1 MDSVVAGPTG
11 PARRKER
18 TMTDHDAV
26 YEPPALVELGDFTDV
41 TLGYFFG
48 LTPDWL
54 IRFFNLCPT
63 GC

>member
-1 MDSVVAGPTG
+1 
-11 PARRKER
+11 
-18 TMTDHDAV
+18 MTDHSAV

-54 IRFFNLCPT
+54 VRFFNLCPT